1 MNADRKHVRRGLEG
15 AWRATAMPVD
25 KSPQGAASLQA
36 AVIVPQDPEV
46 AATPTR
52 RRFTAEDKL
61 RILTLAD
68 ACTAV
73 SSLGRCFAPKAS
85 TPRTSRR
92 GAANARRVC
101 SRP

>member
-1 MNADRKHVRRGLEG
+1 MTADRKHVRQGLEG
-15 AWRATAMPVD
+15 AWRVTAMPVD
-25 KSPQGAASLQA
+25 KSPKRAASLQA
-36 AVIVPQDPEV
+36 AVIVPQDSEV

-68 ACTAV
+68 AYTTMGDP
-73 SSLGRCFAPKAS
+73 GRCFAPKAS

-92 GAANARRVC
+92 GAANAWRVC